1 MVKLTAYFE
10 ARTKIN
16 QKEHDAWCAQNSS
29 NIFCIRTGLSKS
41 LENQLKLSEDESIV
55 FRLLKTPRSMS
66 DLIETDL
73 LPQEEMLQLL
83 HSFFKG
89 GVIEHKDGETARHIV
104 PLEIRKHRNALRGGK
119 KLESKKI
126 KKEQLKPRK
135 PASAEN
141 DAQDSKAKK
150 SAPPP
155 PSLRTGQRKPKSAK
169 RLDPR
174 KIKMAGSPQQR
185 LAIRTVIENYERLM
199 HKDHYNFLC
208 ISPKARD
215 GDIKTA
221 YFSLVKE
228 MHPDNLTRL
237 GIDLPEVHE
246 LAKAVFGKLN
256 EAYNTLKDF
265 NRRLEYDQELETGAV
280 NTRMMRSGK
289 VRRSKDAQTQNT
301 MAESYLKKGQYQKA
315 EEHFRLAIEFDD
327 EVPEYHT
334 ALAWC
339 VATNPRN
346 RSPKMIQRG
355 KEILSETVKRFHH
368 AEAAYRLGLLC
379 MRDDDYHTALQLF
392 DKTLKMDPDHGKA
405 KKESQVVILRLK
417 EEQEALAAKNR
428 PESGFLSK
436 LFQKN
441 K

>member
-1 MVKLTAYFE
+1 
-10 ARTKIN
+10 
-16 QKEHDAWCAQNSS
+16 
-29 NIFCIRTGLSKS
+29 
-41 LENQLKLSEDESIV
+41 
-55 FRLLKTPRSMS
+55 
-66 DLIETDL
+66 
-73 LPQEEMLQLL
+73 
-83 HSFFKG
+83 
-89 GVIEHKDGETARHIV
+89 
-104 PLEIRKHRNALRGGK
+104 
-119 KLESKKI
+119 
-126 KKEQLKPRK
+126 
-135 PASAEN
+135 
-141 DAQDSKAKK
+141 
-150 SAPPP
+150 
-155 PSLRTGQRKPKSAK
+155 
-169 RLDPR
+169 
-174 KIKMAGSPQQR
+174 MAGSPQQR

-392 DKTLKMDPDHGKA
+392 DKTLKMDPDHEKP
-405 KKESQVVILRLK
+405 KESQVVILRLK
-417 EEQEALAAKNR
+417 EEQEALAAKIGRSLASCLSSFRKINDLSFGRGGTFGRRFGSFNR
-428 PESGFLSK
+428 RIKLATFALFTKPVLDDVHHLHGLLFRRDVKFALVFVFTAHFSVAANPNFRRSVFFGLWVHFLKKKHHRCPRPFTQAVLGHFFDAK
-436 LFQKN
+436 LSVLFPVYS
-441 K
+441 